1 MDLRICK
8 RTGGKDICWRD
19 KDLEISNTELLEKLD
34 LIEDGKLKRA
44 GALCFYRK
52 AEKVISG
59 CYVKI
64 GKFEGSDLLYQDK
77 VRGSLLII
85 ADRVIDLIYRKQRYP
100 TTRKQEWRHTI
111 CTGGSEGSCV

>member
-1 MDLRICK
+1 MHPGMHQGFRSPAK
-8 RTGGKDICWRD
+8 RQRTTVADIHH
-19 KDLEISNTELLEKLD
+19 IFFNSNLYRN
-34 LIEDGKLKRA
+34 KRA

-64 GKFEGSDLLYQDK
+64 GKFEGSDLLYQDE

-85 ADRVIDLIYRKQRYP
+85 ADTSLRNKKVCQCI
-100 TTRKQEWRHTI
+100 T
-111 CTGGSEGSCV
+111 S